1 MSVWYLLMVLMVCPG
16 PAFGSGIPV
25 STRTLSG
32 EELLR
37 IGEIHDVQNHFP
49 EALTYY
55 DQALASFRAHKQR
68 KGEAVALTKIASI
81 FERQDRRQEA
91 AVEIRQALTLLSK
104 TPDVPVHGDALFLSA
119 RLSLWLGTREE
130 AAVLLEQ
137 AREQYRRSKNIQAL
151 GSVTLQAGLLKV
163 SDGSPDEGLREIQQV
178 LDDARARRD
187 YEQTLA
193 ALVALGDANWI
204 LGQTDRAVI
213 HYEESLG
220 LLEQRPQATVEAG
233 LRIRLAA
240 LSSVNGRE
248 EQGID
253 SAKRAVT
260 LSQSLRDVS
269 REAAAWTLL
278 GSLHATLGH
287 GLDAEDA
294 LQRALGIYR
303 QQAVIVHAVRP
314 TLPLPATSP
323 RGSRLPA
330 LP

>member
-1 MSVWYLLMVLMVCPG
+1 LLLLHLLMIVMACFG
-16 PAFGSGIPV
+16 PPSAWGQPLSA
-25 STRTLSG
+25 RTLSG

-55 DQALASFRAHKQR
+55 DQALSSFRAHKQR
-68 KGEAVALTKIASI
+68 KGEAVVLTKIAAI
-81 FERQDRRQEA
+81 FERQGRRQEA
-91 AVEIRQALTLLSK
+91 AVQIRQALTQFSK
-104 TPDVPVHGDALFLSA
+104 TPDSPVHADALFLSA
-119 RLSLWLGTREE
+119 RLSLWLGAREE

-137 AREQYRRSKNIQAL
+137 AREQYRRSKNVQAL

-163 SDGSPDEGLREIQQV
+163 SDDSPDEGLREIQQV

-204 LGQTDRAVI
+204 LDRTDRAI
-213 HYEESLG
+213 THYEQSIA

-233 LRIRLAA
+233 LRIRSAA

-287 GLDAEDA
+287 DLDAEDA
-294 LQRALGIYR
+294 LQRALVIYR
-303 QQAVIVHAVRP
+303 QQALVVHAVRSTSP
-314 TLPLPATSP
+314 SSATSP
-323 RGSRLPA
+323 KESRLPA